1 VWCAQRSGRG
11 VRWESDDPCVVFE
24 DRLVFTIDL
33 THETLRFVRRVEVI
47 NGIVGR
53 RRQSADDKARTVEGT
68 LVRGL

>member
-1 VWCAQRSGRG
+1 
-11 VRWESDDPCVVFE
+11 
-24 DRLVFTIDL
+24 VFTIDL

-68 LVRGL
+68 LVRGTVVSEVARRYGLTPQQVFGIAFGDEL

>member
-1 VWCAQRSGRG
+1 M
-11 VRWESDDPCVVFE
+11 
-24 DRLVFTIDL
+24 FTIDL

-53 RRQSADDKARTVEGT
+53 RLQSADDKALTVEGT